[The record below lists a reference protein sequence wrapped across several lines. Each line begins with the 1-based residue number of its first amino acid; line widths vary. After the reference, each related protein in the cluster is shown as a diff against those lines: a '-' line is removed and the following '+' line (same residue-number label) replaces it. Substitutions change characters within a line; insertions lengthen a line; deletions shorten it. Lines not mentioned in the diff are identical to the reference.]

1 MVEFLCPNGHKIR
14 CQSEQ
19 AGRAAKCPRCGVKFR
34 IPDAQELQSPE
45 SVDSDASV
53 SPPEFTDSGI
63 SGKKPGASDVVP
75 AKEPQIEFL
84 CPNGHRLH
92 GPASLQGRPGECPDC
107 SSRFRI
113 PTYEDI
119 SAEEEAEQQ
128 ISLGRADG
136 RSDSDP
142 GAPTF
147 DGAPFALE
155 THEEA
160 PDAKEEE
167 EESMPTTIS
176 GKGGA
181 GQSLAG
187 LFVKLWGARPKD
199 ACVELQL
206 RNGQKIVV
214 DQFVP
219 TLSQQSH
226 GVFGVKALDGTFTL
240 MAVAWDAVVC
250 VQVRGLSE
258 LPKSTLLADRPR

>member
-1 MVEFLCPNGHKIR
+1 
-14 CQSEQ
+14 
-19 AGRAAKCPRCGVKFR
+19 
-34 IPDAQELQSPE
+34 
-45 SVDSDASV
+45 
-53 SPPEFTDSGI
+53 
-63 SGKKPGASDVVP
+63 
-75 AKEPQIEFL
+75 
-84 CPNGHRLH
+84 
-92 GPASLQGRPGECPDC
+92 
-107 SSRFRI
+107 
-113 PTYEDI
+113 
-119 SAEEEAEQQ
+119 
-128 ISLGRADG
+128 
-136 RSDSDP
+136 
-142 GAPTF
+142 
-147 DGAPFALE
+147 
-155 THEEA
+155 
-160 PDAKEEE
+160 
-167 EESMPTTIS
+167 MPTTIS